1 MRSIQKNF
9 SCFSVRFISYALA
22 TLLCM
27 LAYRGFAQEN
37 AVVSGI
43 ITDNK
48 FNKLENVT
56 VTIKG
61 YPVKTITTKQGYYE
75 LAVPSKKS
83 LHIFITC
90 IGYYSDSAIVNLKPG
105 QQFTLNKILYP
116 STTVLPNLVIKENR
130 SISNALVKIDP
141 RVATVIPSATGGIES
156 VLKTLPGVA
165 SNNEMSSQYSVRGGN
180 FDENLV
186 YVNDIEVYR
195 PFLVRSGQQEGLSF
209 VNSDLVSGI
218 NFSAGGFEA
227 KYGDKLSSV
236 LDIQYKKPTEFAGSV
251 SGGLLGLSAH
261 VEGVSRNTLVTY
273 LIGARRKTN
282 QYLLKSLE
290 TKGDYKPSFT
300 DVQGLVNVMLNE
312 KADIDFLV
320 NYARNKYNVVPT
332 TRETDFGTLND
343 ALRLTIYFDGQEEDR
358 FETYFGATSFNY
370 KPRKNVFLKFIAS
383 GFHTLEAETFD
394 VQGQYWLDQL
404 DAGFGNDEFGS
415 VVFNKGV
422 GTFLNH
428 ARNFL
433 DATVF
438 NAEHKGSY
446 IRENAITYWG
456 FKYQHE
462 IINDNI
468 SEWQMIDSAGYSLPH
483 SPDSVG
489 YTNPL
494 VQPYYPLLMQDVVK
508 ANIDLY
514 SNRYSG
520 YFQKK
525 WIFENDSTGFSITA
539 GVRGNYWD
547 LNRQFLFSPRATVS
561 FKPNWE
567 RDYIFRLSTGA
578 YSQPPFYRELR
589 DFYGNINKNLKAQK
603 SYHFVLSS
611 QYDFEA
617 WKRPF
622 RFVSEIYYKYL
633 DDLVPY
639 EVDNVRIRYYANNK
653 AHGYATGI
661 DMKVNGE
668 FVKGIESWASMSVM
682 QTREDIE
689 GDYYYT
695 YYNKSGEKII
705 PGYTVDDIVFDSI
718 KHEPGYIPRPTDQRV
733 NFALFFQDYLPKN
746 PTCKMHLT
754 LIFGSGLPF
763 GPPSLERYKD
773 TLRIPPYRRVDIG
786 FSKQLVSETTKFKA
800 KSPLR
805 YFKSVWLSLEVFN
818 LLQVNNTISYLWI
831 KDVNDRQYAIPNYL
845 SPRQLNVKL
854 IAQF

>member
-1 MRSIQKNF
+1 MLV
-9 SCFSVRFISYALA
+9 SVVI
-22 TLLCM
+22 
-27 LAYRGFAQEN
+27 AQEN
-37 AVVSGI
+37 AVVSGT

-61 YPVKTITTKQGYYE
+61 YPVKTITSKQGYYE
-75 LAVPSKKS
+75 LTVPSGKN
-83 LHIFITC
+83 LYLFITC
-90 IGYYSDSAIVNLKPG
+90 IGYNTDTVLINLKSG
-105 QQFTLNKILYP
+105 QRFSLNSILIP
-116 STTVLPNLVIKENR
+116 STTVLPNLTITENL
-130 SISNALVKIDP
+130 SISNSLVKIDP
-141 RVATVIPSATGGIES
+141 RVATVIPSASGGIES
-156 VLKTLPGVA
+156 ILKTLPGVS
-165 SNNEMSSQYSVRGGN
+165 SNNELSSQYSVRGGN

-209 VNSDLVSGI
+209 VNADLVSGI

-236 LDIQYKKPTEFAGSV
+236 LDIQYKKPIEFAGSV
-251 SGGLLGLSAH
+251 SGGLLGFSAH
-261 VEGVSRNTLVTY
+261 AEGISPNTRVTY
-273 LIGARRKTN
+273 LIGVRRKTN
-282 QYLLKSLE
+282 QYLLRSLE

-312 KADIDFLV
+312 KMDIDFLV
-320 NYARNKYNVVPT
+320 NYARNKYNVVPA

-358 FETYFGATSFNY
+358 FETFFGATSFNFRP
-370 KPRKNVFLKFIAS
+370 KKNVLLKFIAS
-383 GFHTLEAETFD
+383 GFHTLESETFD
-394 VQGQYWLDQL
+394 IQGQYWLDQL
-404 DAGFGNDEFGS
+404 DASFGNDGFGS
-415 VVFNKGV
+415 VAFNKGV

-433 DATVF
+433 DVTVI

-446 IRENAITYWG
+446 IKDNVITYWG
-456 FKYQHE
+456 LKYQHE

-508 ANIDLY
+508 AKIDLS

-525 WIFENDSTGFSITA
+525 WIFESDSTGFSITA

-547 LNRQFLFSPRATVS
+547 MNNQFIFSPRTTLS
-561 FKPNWE
+561 YKPDWE
-567 RDYIFRLSTGA
+567 SDYIFRLSAGV

-589 DFYGNINKNLKAQK
+589 DIYGVVNKDLKAQK
-603 SYHFVLSS
+603 SYHFVVSS
-611 QYDFEA
+611 QHDFEA

-633 DDLVPY
+633 DDLIPY

-689 GDYYYT
+689 DDYFYK
-695 YYNKSGEKII
+695 YYNKSGEEII
-705 PGYTVDDIVFDSI
+705 SGYTTDNVVFDSVR
-718 KHEPGYIPRPTDQRV
+718 HEPGYIPRPTDQRV
-733 NFALFFQDYLPKN
+733 NFALFFQDFLPKN
-746 PTCKMHLT
+746 PTYKMHLT
-754 LIFGSGLPF
+754 LMFGSSLPF

-786 FSKQLVSETTKFKA
+786 FSKQLKSETSKVKV

-805 YFKSVWLSLEVFN
+805 YFKSVWLTLEVFN
-818 LLQVNNTISYLWI
+818 LLQVNNTISYLWV
-831 KDVNDRQYAIPNYL
+831 KDVNNRQYAIPNYL
-845 SPRQLNVKL
+845 TPRQLNLRV
-854 IAQF
+854 IARF

>member
-1 MRSIQKNF
+1 MPLTYKFF
-9 SCFSVRFISYALA
+9 SLNKKRFIQFILTVFCA
-22 TLLCM
+22 M
-27 LAYRGFAQEN
+27 LVSSGIAQEN
-37 AVVSGI
+37 AVVSGT

-48 FNKLENVT
+48 FNKLANAT
-56 VTIKG
+56 VSIKG
-61 YPVKTITTKQGYYE
+61 YPVKTITSKQGYYE
-75 LAVPSKKS
+75 LAVPSGKNIY
-83 LHIFITC
+83 IFITS
-90 IGYYSDSAIVNLKPG
+90 IGYITDSIFINLKPG
-105 QQFTLNKILYP
+105 QQFSLNRTLYP
-116 STTVLPNLVIKENR
+116 STTILPNLTIKENLN
-130 SISNALVKIDP
+130 ISNTLVKIDP
-141 RVATVIPSATGGIES
+141 RVASVIPSASGGIEAI
-156 VLKTLPGVA
+156 LKTLPGVS
-165 SNNEMSSQYSVRGGN
+165 SNNELSSQYSVRGGN

-209 VNSDLVSGI
+209 VNADLVSGI

-236 LDIQYKKPTEFAGSV
+236 LDIQYKKPIEFAGSV
-251 SGGLLGLSAH
+251 SGSLLGFSAH
-261 VEGVSRNTLVTY
+261 VEGVSKNTRVTY
-273 LIGARRKTN
+273 LIGVRRKTN

-290 TKGDYKPSFT
+290 TKGDYKPTFT
-300 DVQGLVNVMLNE
+300 DVQGLVTVMLNE
-312 KADIDFLV
+312 KTDIDFLV
-320 NYARNKYNVVPT
+320 NYARNKYNVIPT

-343 ALRLTIYFDGQEEDR
+343 AMRLTIYFDGQEEDR

-370 KPRKNVFLKFIAS
+370 RPQKNVLLKFIAS

-394 VQGQYWLDQL
+394 IQGQYWLDQL
-404 DAGFGNDEFGS
+404 DASFGNDGFGS
-415 VVFNKGV
+415 VAFNKGV

-433 DATVF
+433 DATVL
-438 NAEHKGSY
+438 NVEHKGSY
-446 IRENAITYWG
+446 IRDNVITYWG
-456 FKYQHE
+456 LKCQHE

-468 SEWQMIDSAGYSLPH
+468 SEWKMIDSAGYSLPH
-483 SPDSVG
+483 SVDSVG

-508 ANIDLY
+508 AKIDLS

-525 WIFENDSTGFSITA
+525 WIFESDSTGFSITA

-547 LNRQFLFSPRATVS
+547 MNKQFIFSPRTTLS
-561 FKPNWE
+561 YKPDWE
-567 RDYIFRLSTGA
+567 SDYIFRISTGV

-589 DFYGNINKNLKAQK
+589 DIYGVINKNLKAQK
-603 SYHFVLSS
+603 SYHVVLSS
-611 QYDFEA
+611 QHDFEA

-633 DDLVPY
+633 DDLIPY

-661 DMKVNGE
+661 DLKVNGE
-668 FVKGIESWASMSVM
+668 FVKGIESWASLSIM
-682 QTREDIE
+682 QTKEDIE
-689 GDYYYT
+689 GDYYYK
-695 YYNKSGEKII
+695 YFNKSGDEIVAGI
-705 PGYTVDDIVFDSI
+705 TTDNVVFDSV

-746 PTCKMHLT
+746 PTFKMHLT
-754 LIFGSGLPF
+754 LMFGSSLPF

-786 FSKQLVSETTKFKA
+786 FSKQLKSENSKVKA
-800 KSPLR
+800 KSPFR
-805 YFKSVWLSLEVFN
+805 YFKSLWLTLEVFN

-845 SPRQLNVKL
+845 TPRQLNIRIV
-854 IAQF
+854 AQF